1 MVALSLTSAHL
12 TSPRLPLRRVRLS
25 GLRYC
30 PTVILLQHCCSGSPL
45 WDATAGLEAVGGSG
59 RKSAGTDI
67 TMVPHM
73 IGTCDESEGYILIRD
88 RVETRS
94 IVVGSH
100 FEADR
105 LRISNVIAIEGSQE
119 KRLTRAST
127 PQRMSYF

>member
-1 MVALSLTSAHL
+1 MLGLTS
-12 TSPRLPLRRVRLS
+12 RW
-25 GLRYC
+25 
-30 PTVILLQHCCSGSPL
+30 SPL
-45 WDATAGLEAVGGSG
+45 
-59 RKSAGTDI
+59 
-67 TMVPHM
+67 M

-105 LRISNVIAIEGSQE
+105 LRISNVIAIEGSQD